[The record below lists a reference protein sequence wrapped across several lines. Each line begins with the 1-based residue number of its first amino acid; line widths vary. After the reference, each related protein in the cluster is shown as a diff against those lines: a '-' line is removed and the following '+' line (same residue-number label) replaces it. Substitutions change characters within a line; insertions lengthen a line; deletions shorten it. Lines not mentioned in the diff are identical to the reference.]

1 MQQNSHLSFC
11 FCPLLFHLDP
21 QHLHLLLGAI
31 ENNDVLV
38 FERIPTLVAK
48 MTKRKNNPRVTSCA
62 VLTNARDKDIVD
74 DHVLVRSE
82 KVPPLTK
89 LRTKKA
95 E

>member
-48 MTKRKNNPRVTSCA
+48 MT
-62 VLTNARDKDIVD
+62 
-74 DHVLVRSE
+74 E
-82 KVPPLTK
+82 KKQPQSDVMCGFNECK
-89 LRTKKA
+89 G
-95 E
+95 